1 MPFELISNST
11 SGLSITFSSSNPNV
25 VTIDG
30 SAATIVSAGIIT
42 ITAMQQGNDEYLAAN
57 NVEQELV
64 VNKAAQTITFNTLD
78 AKIYGDA
85 KFTLEATSDS
95 GLPAGYESSNPNVA
109 TIQNGEVTI
118 VGAGSTIITAS
129 QAGNDNYAAATP
141 VQQELVVNLM
151 GQQVNVTPTMTK
163 IFGDP
168 DFSLPPSSN
177 TGMPLTY
184 SSADPT
190 VASISGS
197 TVAIHHSGVIGIAY
211 NQPGDANHL
220 AISGTINLTIDKATQ
235 QIDFAPITTGQLA
248 GEEVDLTAT
257 ATSGLPVEYSSSDD
271 AVAQVIGSKLML
283 VGSGTTTVIATQSG
297 NSDYHSATAAQD
309 YTVTLILGLNGELEN
324 LILFPNPVKNKLTLR
339 SNKEL
344 GLIKMVWI
352 YDAEGKL
359 LLKEEY
365 SSGKEETELNME
377 KFISGTYTVII
388 NQRIGYKVIKE

>member
-1 MPFELISNST
+1 
-11 SGLSITFSSSNPNV
+11 
-25 VTIDG
+25 
-30 SAATIVSAGIIT
+30 
-42 ITAMQQGNDEYLAAN
+42 
-57 NVEQELV
+57 
-64 VNKAAQTITFNTLD
+64 
-78 AKIYGDA
+78 
-85 KFTLEATSDS
+85 
-95 GLPAGYESSNPNVA
+95 
-109 TIQNGEVTI
+109 
-118 VGAGSTIITAS
+118 
-129 QAGNDNYAAATP
+129 
-141 VQQELVVNLM
+141 
-151 GQQVNVTPTMTK
+151 
-163 IFGDP
+163 
-168 DFSLPPSSN
+168 
-177 TGMPLTY
+177 MPLTY

>member
-1 MPFELISNST
+1 
-11 SGLSITFSSSNPNV
+11 
-25 VTIDG
+25 
-30 SAATIVSAGIIT
+30 
-42 ITAMQQGNDEYLAAN
+42 
-57 NVEQELV
+57 
-64 VNKAAQTITFNTLD
+64 
-78 AKIYGDA
+78 
-85 KFTLEATSDS
+85 
-95 GLPAGYESSNPNVA
+95 
-109 TIQNGEVTI
+109 
-118 VGAGSTIITAS
+118 
-129 QAGNDNYAAATP
+129 
-141 VQQELVVNLM
+141 
-151 GQQVNVTPTMTK
+151 
-163 IFGDP
+163 
-168 DFSLPPSSN
+168 
-177 TGMPLTY
+177 
-184 SSADPT
+184 
-190 VASISGS
+190 
-197 TVAIHHSGVIGIAY
+197 VIGIAY